1 MWCPCDG
8 RTGIMQTARWK
19 EEEGRREQLRAAKT
33 WEVVERDVEMG
44 LKRPEGAVLGG
55 VKAGRGW

>member
-1 MWCPCDG
+1 MRDEG
-8 RTGIMQTARWK
+8 EGEK
-19 EEEGRREQLRAAKT
+19 GKGEVDEEKRKVEVR
-33 WEVVERDVEMG
+33 EVVERDVEMG